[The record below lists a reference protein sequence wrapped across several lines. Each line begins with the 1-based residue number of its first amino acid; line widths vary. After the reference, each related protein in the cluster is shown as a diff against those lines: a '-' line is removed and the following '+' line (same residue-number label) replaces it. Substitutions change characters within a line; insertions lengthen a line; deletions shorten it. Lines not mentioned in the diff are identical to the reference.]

1 MLSRI
6 HIIASLSRSSH
17 GGVLLSVS
25 FRVIWAKGLGKQ
37 TVSEPVARDH
47 HAFLLRLETKRPTI
61 AEVVSREY
69 TRATLAQ
76 SGYQFSFTAPF
87 ARVQLSSFFGS
98 LQLPRSHRLYRRS
111 RHSPL
116 RNGVLIRRLVA
127 GNNNLRH
134 TSFVST
140 NLSKRRGI
148 HSRNSFSWVC
158 EDRIRQRAWPG
169 SRAIGGISRI
179 RLISLQIGNAGI
191 KNDVASDNDEN
202 KFVMAA
208 I

>member
-1 MLSRI
+1 MSRF
-6 HIIASLSRSSH
+6 
-17 GGVLLSVS
+17 SVS
-25 FRVIWAKGLGKQ
+25 IRRDRRDRISDYTRDFYEGLKDYVIPHPYNREFIAQFSRRGIIIRQFPRNMNERIRKTNGFRTGC
-37 TVSEPVARDH
+37 ARPSCI
-47 HAFLLRLETKRPTI
+47 FLLRLETKRPTI

-87 ARVQLSSFFGS
+87 ARVQLSSFFRS
-98 LQLPRSHRLYRRS
+98 PQLPRSHRLYRRS

-134 TSFVST
+134 TSFVSI

-148 HSRNSFSWVC
+148 HSRNSFS
-158 EDRIRQRAWPG
+158 
-169 SRAIGGISRI
+169 
-179 RLISLQIGNAGI
+179 
-191 KNDVASDNDEN
+191 
-202 KFVMAA
+202 
-208 I
+208 